1 MDVPKVLETVCL
13 VVVLIGALNWG
24 LVGMLN
30 YDLVVALST
39 RNFQIPN
46 TTTTYNAF
54 ARSVY
59 ILVFLA
65 ALGLIFL
72 KYVVNK

>member
-1 MDVPKVLETVCL
+1 MDIPKVLETVCL
-13 VVVLIGALNWG
+13 ILVLIGAINWG

-30 YDLVVALST
+30 YDLVVAIST

-46 TTTTYNAF
+46 TTTSYNAL

-59 ILVFLA
+59 ILVFVA
-65 ALGLIFL
+65 ALGLVFL